1 MELDKALH
9 DRQTEAEAFLG
20 VFLRER
26 ATAERGHDNSDLVFR
41 NSGTT
46 VAHSHILAAARGPAD
61 PDLDRSALRS
71 ELDRVRQKVQYYL
84 ANSAFVGPN
93 PRQIRLDGLFDG
105 DLPFFLAQHWK
116 MPAII

>member
-1 MELDKALH
+1 MEFDEALH
-9 DRQTEAEAFLG
+9 DRQAEAGAFLG
-20 VFLRER
+20 VFVRER

-41 NSGTT
+41 NSRTA
-46 VAHSHILAAARGPAD
+46 VAHSHILTTARGPAD

-84 ANSAFVGPN
+84 ANSALVGPD

-105 DLPFFLAQHWK
+105 DLPFFRAQ
-116 MPAII
+116 P